1 MSPYYYYTDM
11 VSHVIT
17 RGPSHLC
24 VCREEQDKEHA
35 AKIAQKIKEEED
47 IQMALRMQDEAMA
60 KKMQELEAK
69 K

>member
-1 MSPYYYYTDM
+1 M
-11 VSHVIT
+11 IT
-17 RGPSHLC
+17 VPLPPPLC
-24 VCREEQDKEHA
+24 LCREEQDKKHA
-35 AKIAQKIKEEED
+35 AMIAQKMEEEED